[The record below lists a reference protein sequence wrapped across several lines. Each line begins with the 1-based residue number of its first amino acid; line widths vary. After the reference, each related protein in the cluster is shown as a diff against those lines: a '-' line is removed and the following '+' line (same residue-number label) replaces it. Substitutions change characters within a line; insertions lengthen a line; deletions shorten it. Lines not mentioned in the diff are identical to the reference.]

1 MSLTNR
7 KNKKEISHIHYINKG
22 KIYLVAACLDR
33 SIMFVLKPNLSAKND
48 MQSSE

>member
-22 KIYLVAACLDR
+22 KIYLVAGCLDK
-33 SIMFVLKPNLSAKND
+33 SIMFVLKPNITVKSD
-48 MQSSE
+48 M